1 MTATPKPPHLAQNS
15 YTLTCVWRLLNGWLM
30 AGGLLVVM
38 ASSVQAAPNPSA
50 QMPQTTQVAAPSS
63 LANTANAAFL
73 AAFSAKNQTIA
84 HLAGQFEQSKTIAVL
99 PMPIRSSGV
108 FEFTQG
114 QGVVWETQE
123 PIQNRIHLT
132 AQGIYTQT
140 ADGNSE
146 TLQNQDNKSQDSKS
160 QGAGLVASIFMGVI
174 AGDLTQLTRFFT
186 LEANTQGEQWQLV
199 LTPNTPNL
207 AAYIHQIRL
216 DGHEFTEQLH
226 IAETNGDTTDI
237 RFTTTQVKR
246 VPNPKAAP

>member
-1 MTATPKPPHLAQNS
+1 MTATPKPPRLSQNS

-30 AGGLLVVM
+30 AGLLVVM

-132 AQGIYTQT
+132 AQGIDTQT
-140 ADGNSE
+140 TDGNSE
-146 TLQNQDNKSQDSKS
+146 TLQGQDATKS

-174 AGDLTQLTRFFT
+174 AGDLSQLTRFFT

-199 LTPNTPNL
+199 LTPNSPNL
-207 AAYIHQIRL
+207 GAYIRQIRL
-216 DGHEFTEQLH
+216 EGHDFTEQLH

-246 VPNPKAAP
+246 VPIPKAAP

>member
-1 MTATPKPPHLAQNS
+1 MNTTPIAPR
-15 YTLTCVWRLLNGWLM
+15 LTQASRALPRACRWLK
-30 AGGLLVVM
+30 GGLAAGLLL
-38 ASSVQAAPNPSA
+38 AGSAQAAPNPSA

-114 QGVVWETQE
+114 QGVAWETQE

-146 TLQNQDNKSQDSKS
+146 TLQGQDATKS

-174 AGDLTQLTRFFT
+174 AGDLSQLTRFFT

-199 LTPNTPNL
+199 LTPNSPNL
-207 AAYIHQIRL
+207 AAYIRQIRL
-216 DGHEFTEQLH
+216 EGHDFTEQLH

-246 VPNPKAAP
+246 VPIPKAAP

>member
-1 MTATPKPPHLAQNS
+1 MTATPKPPRLSQNS

-30 AGGLLVVM
+30 AGLLVVM

-114 QGVVWETQE
+114 QGVAWETQE

-132 AQGIYTQT
+132 AQGIDTQSQ
-140 ADGNSE
+140 GSKSE
-146 TLQNQDNKSQDSKS
+146 ALQGQDATKS

-174 AGDLTQLTRFFT
+174 AGDLSQLNRFFT

-199 LTPNTPNL
+199 LTPNSPNL
-207 AAYIHQIRL
+207 AAYIRQIRL
-216 DGHEFTEQLH
+216 EGHDFTEQLH

-246 VPNPKAAP
+246 VPIPKAAP